1 MAKFVATDYSVTVNG
16 TAFGS
21 SLQSVELSIEADEQE
36 TTGFGTSWRERVAGL
51 RTGSVTLNFYQDFA
65 AGALDAVVWPLLGS
79 NATVVIK
86 PTSTATSATNPAYSA
101 ICLVNS
107 YSPFASSVGD
117 IATTSVTWPTTGTVT
132 RATA

>member
-16 TAFGS
+16 TAFAS
-21 SLQSVELSIEADEQE
+21 ALQSVELSIEADEQE
-36 TTGFGTSWRERVAGL
+36 TTGFGGSWRERVAGL

-79 NATVVIK
+79 QATVVIK